1 MNSSTPPDAR
11 VSRRVFLAA
20 AAAVSAAGYLQ
31 IPSAPAATAATAAT
45 VATVVASEPRP
56 HNTLLG
62 LL

>member
-11 VSRRVFLAA
+11 VSRRIFLAA

-31 IPSAPAATAATAAT
+31 LPSTPAAAAAVAADP
-45 VATVVASEPRP
+45 APRP

-62 LL
+62 VL

>member
-31 IPSAPAATAATAAT
+31 LPGTPALAAAPA
-45 VATVVASEPRP
+45 PRP

-62 LL
+62 VL

>member
-11 VSRRVFLAA
+11 LSRRVFLAA

-31 IPSAPAATAATAAT
+31 LPSTPAAAVLAAAPA
-45 VATVVASEPRP
+45 PRP

-62 LL
+62 VL

>member
-1 MNSSTPPDAR
+1 MTSSTPPDAR
-11 VSRRVFLAA
+11 LSRRVFLAA

-31 IPSAPAATAATAAT
+31 LPRTPAAAAVAADP
-45 VATVVASEPRP
+45 ALRP

>member
-11 VSRRVFLAA
+11 LSRRVFLAA

-31 IPSAPAATAATAAT
+31 LPSTPAVAAADPA
-45 VATVVASEPRP
+45 PRP

-62 LL
+62 VL

>member
-11 VSRRVFLAA
+11 LSRRVFLAA

-31 IPSAPAATAATAAT
+31 LPSTPAAAAAA
-45 VATVVASEPRP
+45 PRP

-62 LL
+62 VL

>member
-11 VSRRVFLAA
+11 LSRRVFLAA

-45 VATVVASEPRP
+45 VVASEPRP

>member
-11 VSRRVFLAA
+11 LSRRVFLTA

-31 IPSAPAATAATAAT
+31 LPRTPALAAAVAADP
-45 VATVVASEPRP
+45 APRP

-62 LL
+62 VL

>member
-20 AAAVSAAGYLQ
+20 AAAASAAGYLQ
-31 IPSAPAATAATAAT
+31 ILSAPAATAATA
-45 VATVVASEPRP
+45 ATVVASEPRP

>member
-11 VSRRVFLAA
+11 LSRRVFLAA

-31 IPSAPAATAATAAT
+31 LPSTPAAAT
-45 VATVVASEPRP
+45 VAAGPAPRP

-62 LL
+62 VL

>member
-11 VSRRVFLAA
+11 LSRRVFLAA

-31 IPSAPAATAATAAT
+31 LPSTPAAAAVAADP
-45 VATVVASEPRP
+45 APRP

-62 LL
+62 VL

>member
-11 VSRRVFLAA
+11 LSRRVFLTA
-20 AAAVSAAGYLQ
+20 AAAVSAAGYVQL
-31 IPSAPAATAATAAT
+31 PRTPAAAV
-45 VATVVASEPRP
+45 VATVESRP

>member
-11 VSRRVFLAA
+11 LSRRVFLTA

-31 IPSAPAATAATAAT
+31 LPRAPAVAAAVAADQ
-45 VATVVASEPRP
+45 APRP

-62 LL
+62 VL